1 MRIANEFLDAMEY
14 VLPALETLDAR
25 INDILSVTGTDVNL
39 HLLQV
44 QNHLRELEHDLVELV
59 GVCETWQDYGYENAG
74 WRTRRQ
80 IRKRVRHLSGRASEI
95 VVVMHRGFNRHRR
108 ER

>member
-39 HLLQV
+39 QIIQV

-59 GVCETWQDYGYENAG
+59 GV
-74 WRTRRQ
+74 
-80 IRKRVRHLSGRASEI
+80 
-95 VVVMHRGFNRHRR
+95 
-108 ER
+108 